1 MSAEPSNPAGTSE
14 DSRRPE
20 TRPRDKIELCA
31 LRKTFERRDGS
42 QFVVLDSVDLSVED
56 RAFVSI
62 IGPSGSG
69 KSTFLFLIAGLDSP
83 TSGAVLVDGEE
94 VHGPGRERGV
104 VFQEDAIFPWR
115 TVSRNVEYGLEL
127 QGMPTGERRETARRY
142 LKMVGLDTFEDLYPR
157 QLSGGMKKRVAIAE
171 VLANRPDVLLLD
183 EPFGALDYVT
193 KLSLQEEIA
202 RIWERDQVTAVLVT
216 HDIEE
221 ALFLSDKVYVLRDG
235 DLRFEV
241 EVPFSRPR
249 EHELRNSSE
258 FIELKE
264 TLWREIGHEESP

>member
-1 MSAEPSNPAGTSE
+1 MSTEPSHPPDTSE
-14 DSRRPE
+14 ERPQPE
-20 TRPRDKIELCA
+20 PQSKIELRD
-31 LRKTFERRDGS
+31 LRKAFERQDGS
-42 QFVVLDSVDLSVED
+42 QFVVLDGVNLSVED
-56 RAFVSI
+56 QAFVAI

-94 VHGPGRERGV
+94 VRGPGRERGV

-115 TVSRNVEYGLEL
+115 TVLRNAEYGLEL
-127 QGMPTGERRETARRY
+127 QGMPQGERRETARHY
-142 LKMVGLDTFEDLYPR
+142 LKMVGLDKFEDLYPR

-171 VLANRPDVLLLD
+171 VLANQPDVLLLD

-202 RIWERDQVTAVLVT
+202 LIWERDQVTAVMVT

-221 ALFLSDKVYVLRDG
+221 AVFLSDRVYVLRDG

-241 EVPFSRPR
+241 EIPFSRPR
-249 EHELRNSSE
+249 KHELRNSAE

-264 TLWREIGHEESP
+264 TLWREIGHEERA

>member
-1 MSAEPSNPAGTSE
+1 VSTESSRPPDTSE
-14 DSRRPE
+14 ERSQPE
-20 TRPRDKIELCA
+20 TQPQNKIELRD
-31 LRKTFERRDGS
+31 LRKAFERPDGS
-42 QFVVLDSVDLSVED
+42 QFVVLEGVNLSVED
-56 RAFVSI
+56 RAFVAI

-94 VHGPGRERGV
+94 VRGPGRERGV

-115 TVSRNVEYGLEL
+115 TVLRNVEYGLEL
-127 QGMPTGERRETARRY
+127 QRVPKGERRETARHY
-142 LKMVGLDTFEDLYPR
+142 LKMVGLDKFEDLYPR

-171 VLANRPDVLLLD
+171 VLANQPEVLLLD

-202 RIWERDQVTAVLVT
+202 LIWERDQVTAVLVT

-221 ALFLSDKVYVLRDG
+221 AVFLSDRVYVLRDG

-249 EHELRNSSE
+249 KHELRNSIE

-264 TLWREIGHEESP
+264 TLWREIGHEEPT